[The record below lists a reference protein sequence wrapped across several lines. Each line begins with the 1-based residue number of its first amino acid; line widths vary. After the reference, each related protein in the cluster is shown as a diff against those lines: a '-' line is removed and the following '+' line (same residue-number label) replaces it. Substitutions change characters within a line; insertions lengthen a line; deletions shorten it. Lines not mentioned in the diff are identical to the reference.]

1 MMVALSLRRRIALWL
16 CPELLAMPKAPVV
29 VAPDAGPG
37 QVSEVSQVSEA
48 SIVRLIEALGS
59 HRGWKPT
66 YAARMASG
74 SGDTLQ
80 RIAGG
85 VGLTI
90 RRANAIIARCDELWP
105 EGAPWPSDIPRPIR
119 SPEVRP

>member
-1 MMVALSLRRRIALWL
+1 MRMLTEAHISFLIHR
-16 CPELLAMPKAPVV
+16 LA
-29 VAPDAGPG
+29 
-37 QVSEVSQVSEA
+37 EV
-48 SIVRLIEALGS
+48 
-59 HRGWKPT
+59 RGWKPT
-66 YAARMASG
+66 HAARMASG

-105 EGAPWPSDIPRPIR
+105 EGAPWPSDIPRPIPIKEAR
-119 SPEVRP
+119 K